1 MTLSLRLTRAGQRP
15 SFPPTATCGRRFY
28 LHVLHIPDRDNGHAI
43 QVDEFLGESGQSLIE
58 AQTRHCLESLKTI
71 LTELGGSLD
80 RVLKADVHLVDA
92 VDFCDFK
99 LVWREYFPNLPPART
114 TVEVGDF
121 LPFRSVRLNL
131 DVVALAG
138 DASVERIALRD
149 PYGPDPLEA
158 EWATPAVQAGNLVF
172 CSGFTASDFK
182 TGLAVSRRPGFTN
195 YGSEAEMQAHHIFT
209 ALNRVLAQAGTS
221 LEQAVESQLYEPD
234 LGTFHDV
241 DGVWVRYMPVPPP
254 RSSMGVKGLIVA
266 GAHLIANLTVLVP
279 DAAHVKEESREG
291 IRWHPM

>member
-1 MTLSLRLTRAGQRP
+1 MTIASPALPGTAWNKRLKHSHGFTRSLLA
-15 SFPPTATCGRRFY
+15 
-28 LHVLHIPDRDNGHAI
+28 
-43 QVDEFLGESGQSLIE
+43 
-58 AQTRHCLESLKTI
+58 
-71 LTELGGSLD
+71 
-80 RVLKADVHLVDA
+80 KADM
-92 VDFCDFK
+92 
-99 LVWREYFPNLPPART
+99 R
-114 TVEVGDF
+114 
-121 LPFRSVRLNL
+121 
-131 DVVALAG
+131 
-138 DASVERIALRD
+138 
-149 PYGPDPLEA
+149 
-158 EWATPAVQAGNLVF
+158 VF

-195 YGSEAEMQAHHIFT
+195 YGSEEAEMQAHHIFT